1 MWYPTQYDVI
11 VVGGGHAGTE
21 AALAAARSGRATL
34 LLTHNVETLGQMSCN
49 PSIGGIGKGH
59 LVKEIDA
66 LGGVMAQAADEAGI
80 QFRILNS
87 RKGPAV
93 RATRAQADRVL
104 YKAAIRRRIENQPN
118 LAVFQQAVDDLIIE
132 NGRIA
137 GAITQ
142 SGIRFRARAVVLT
155 TGTFLSGLIHIGMT
169 NHAAGRAGDPPSI
182 RLAEHLREL
191 KLPLGRLKTG
201 TPPRLDARTI
211 DFSVLERQPGDDP
224 VPVFSFLGSRDQ
236 HPRQIPCWITHTNSR
251 THDVIRENLDRSPM
265 FAGVIEGVGPRY
277 CPSIEDKITRFA
289 DRDSHQIFLE
299 PEGLTVN
306 EIYPQGMSTSLP
318 FDVQI
323 DFMRSIKGLE
333 NVHIVRPGYAIE
345 YDYVDP
351 RALGAALELK
361 AIPGL
366 FLAGQI
372 NGTTGYEEA
381 AAQGLVAGINAARS
395 AIGEAAWHPRRD
407 EAYMGVLVDDL
418 ITRGVTEPYRM
429 FTSRAEYRL
438 SLRED
443 NADMRLTTIGREL
456 GLVDDHRWQHFEQ
469 KREAIARESERLK
482 ATWINPK
489 IISDADAQ
497 RILGQS
503 VEREYSLTQLLS
515 RPEVTYRSLM
525 TLPGVGPGVRDEA
538 VAEQIEIAAKYAGY
552 IGRQADEI
560 ARQDQLETTHLPA
573 DFDYLALSG
582 LSIEAR
588 QKLSAQRPE
597 TLAQASRMPGITP
610 AAISLLWVHLKRRN
624 RGDAATSRRAAA
636 RSA

>member
-1 MWYPTQYDVI
+1 
-11 VVGGGHAGTE
+11 
-21 AALAAARSGRATL
+21 
-34 LLTHNVETLGQMSCN
+34 
-49 PSIGGIGKGH
+49 
-59 LVKEIDA
+59 
-66 LGGVMAQAADEAGI
+66 
-80 QFRILNS
+80 
-87 RKGPAV
+87 
-93 RATRAQADRVL
+93 
-104 YKAAIRRRIENQPN
+104 
-118 LAVFQQAVDDLIIE
+118 
-132 NGRIA
+132 
-137 GAITQ
+137 
-142 SGIRFRARAVVLT
+142 
-155 TGTFLSGLIHIGMT
+155 
-169 NHAAGRAGDPPSI
+169 
-182 RLAEHLREL
+182 
-191 KLPLGRLKTG
+191 
-201 TPPRLDARTI
+201 
-211 DFSVLERQPGDDP
+211 
-224 VPVFSFLGSRDQ
+224 
-236 HPRQIPCWITHTNSR
+236 
-251 THDVIRENLDRSPM
+251 
-265 FAGVIEGVGPRY
+265 
-277 CPSIEDKITRFA
+277 
-289 DRDSHQIFLE
+289 
-299 PEGLTVN
+299 
-306 EIYPQGMSTSLP
+306 
-318 FDVQI
+318 
-323 DFMRSIKGLE
+323 
-333 NVHIVRPGYAIE
+333 
-345 YDYVDP
+345 

>member
-1 MWYPTQYDVI
+1 
-11 VVGGGHAGTE
+11 
-21 AALAAARSGRATL
+21 
-34 LLTHNVETLGQMSCN
+34 
-49 PSIGGIGKGH
+49 
-59 LVKEIDA
+59 
-66 LGGVMAQAADEAGI
+66 
-80 QFRILNS
+80 
-87 RKGPAV
+87 
-93 RATRAQADRVL
+93 
-104 YKAAIRRRIENQPN
+104 
-118 LAVFQQAVDDLIIE
+118 
-132 NGRIA
+132 
-137 GAITQ
+137 
-142 SGIRFRARAVVLT
+142 
-155 TGTFLSGLIHIGMT
+155 
-169 NHAAGRAGDPPSI
+169 
-182 RLAEHLREL
+182 
-191 KLPLGRLKTG
+191 
-201 TPPRLDARTI
+201 
-211 DFSVLERQPGDDP
+211 
-224 VPVFSFLGSRDQ
+224 
-236 HPRQIPCWITHTNSR
+236 
-251 THDVIRENLDRSPM
+251 M

-289 DRDSHQIFLE
+289 GRDSHQIFLE

-351 RALGAALELK
+351 RALGASLELK

-395 AIGEAAWHPRRD
+395 AIGEAPWHPRRD

-469 KREAIARESERLK
+469 KREAIARETERLK
-482 ATWINPK
+482 DTWVSPK
-489 IISDADAQ
+489 ILSDADAQ

-503 VEREYSLTQLLS
+503 IEREYSLTQLLT
-515 RPEVTYRSLM
+515 RPDVTYRSLM

-538 VAEQIEIAAKYAGY
+538 VAEQIEIAARYAGY
-552 IGRQADEI
+552 IGRQAEEI
-560 ARQDQLETTHLPA
+560 ARQDQLETARLPA
-573 DFDYLALSG
+573 DFDYLALNG

-588 QKLSAQRPE
+588 QKLTAQRPE

-624 RGDAATSRRAAA
+624 RGDEYSRRRPAA